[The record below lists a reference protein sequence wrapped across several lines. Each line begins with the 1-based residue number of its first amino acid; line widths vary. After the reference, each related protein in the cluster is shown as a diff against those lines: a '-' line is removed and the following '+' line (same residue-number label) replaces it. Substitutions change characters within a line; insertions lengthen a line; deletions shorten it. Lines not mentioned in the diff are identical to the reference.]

1 MVDVHWTLMRALFA
15 SVILLLDS
23 EVIETSLITYILTCK
38 VKKWNDDILKFKL
51 DADADDGDEVTID
64 IDSVLDDKTHL
75 LVAILEAWDLTVRIS
90 GLQVNIVYLI
100 SENF

>member
-15 SVILLLDS
+15 SIIILLDS

-38 VKKWNDDILKFKL
+38 VKKWNDDILKLKL
-51 DADADDGDEVTID
+51 DDDDANDGDNVTID

-100 SENF
+100 ARN